1 MKTFREKRLALR
13 KITQEFAG
21 ADEVPLDLADWVLD
35 MADEIYRQRE
45 EKKDAPDPD
54 PSAGFEGIEADRPE
68 TPEEERWYDEGIKT
82 GALAERIRTVRDCL
96 ERFDSEIGDV
106 LISEPRVSRVRQ
118 AISDVRYEGGNAP

>member
-54 PSAGFEGIEADRPE
+54 PNAGFEGIEADRPE

-82 GALAERIRTVRDCL
+82 GALAERVRTVDYCL
-96 ERFDSEIGDV
+96 TQFDHHVGDV
-106 LISEPRVSRVRQ
+106 LLSGSHGRRARQ
-118 AISDVRYEGGNAP
+118 AISDVRYYENDAP